1 MDYEGYACSGHPDL
15 NSSVKKGRFVI
26 EMIGR
31 GWLVKRVANTTN
43 KEVTRRTNKTVPRMN
58 DPIRIVP
65 LHPPSELYRPSAG
78 ITAPPAA
85 QLTYRGGPLLDS
97 VKVFSIFWGQVW
109 QTSPNSDL
117 ANQINQFFR
126 FAVSSAL
133 IDQLAEYSVPSQP
146 IGHGSFIGTVTITQ
160 PTLFHAVTDA
170 AIQKMLQQEIKSN
183 SSIPQADANTLYF
196 IYLPPGTAVVQGGSR
211 SCQAFCGYHDTFG
224 SGIYYAVM
232 PFPNCA
238 GCLGGLTNLD
248 ALTTTSS
255 HEFCEAITDP
265 VPGQGWYDDT
275 HGEIGDICAWQT
287 KKLGNYT
294 VQLEWSNRDAS
305 CK

>member
-1 MDYEGYACSGHPDL
+1 VNRVE
-15 NSSVKKGRFVI
+15 KK
-26 EMIGR
+26 
-31 GWLVKRVANTTN
+31 TTS
-43 KEVTRRTNKTVPRMN
+43 KKVTRRTNKTSMRMN

-65 LHPPSELYRPSAG
+65 LHLPAELYRPSAG
-78 ITAPPAA
+78 IAAAPAA
-85 QLTYRGGPLLDS
+85 QLTYRGGPLLDA
-97 VKVFSIFWGQVW
+97 VKVFTIFWGQPW

-117 ANQINQFFR
+117 ANQINEFFK
-126 FAVSSAL
+126 FVVSSAL
-133 IDQLAEYSVPSQP
+133 IDQLAEYSVPGQT
-146 IGHGSFIGTVTITQ
+146 IGHGSFIGTTTITQ
-160 PTLFHAVTDA
+160 PMLSHSVTDA
-170 AIQKMLQQEIKSN
+170 TIQQTLQQEISSN
-183 SSIPQADANTLYF
+183 SAVPQPDANTLYF

-238 GCLGGLTNLD
+238 GCLGGMTNLD
-248 ALTTTSS
+248 ALTSTSS
-255 HEFCEAITDP
+255 HELCEAITDP

-294 VQLEWSNRDAS
+294 VQLEWSNQDAS

>member
-1 MDYEGYACSGHPDL
+1 
-15 NSSVKKGRFVI
+15 
-26 EMIGR
+26 
-31 GWLVKRVANTTN
+31 VKRVAKEPADN
-43 KEVTRRTNKTVPRMN
+43 KGTSQSQKKVSRMK

-65 LHPPSELYRPSAG
+65 LHLPSELYRPAAG
-78 ITAPPAA
+78 IAAPPAA
-85 QLTYRGGPLLDS
+85 HLTFRGGPLLSS
-97 VKVFSIFWGQVW
+97 VKVFTIFWGQAW
-109 QTSPNSDL
+109 QTTPNSEL
-117 ANQINQFFR
+117 ANQLNQFFK
-126 FAVSSAL
+126 FVVSSAL
-133 IDQLAEYSVPSQP
+133 VDQLAEYSVPGQT
-146 IGHGSFIGTVTITQ
+146 IGHGSLVGTVTITQ
-160 PTLFHAVTDA
+160 PTLSHSVTDA
-170 AIQKMLQQEIKSN
+170 AIQTMVQQEIKSN
-183 SSIPQADANTLYF
+183 SAVPKPDANTLYF
-196 IYLPPGTAVVQGGSR
+196 IYLPPGIAVVQGGSR

-238 GCLGGLTNLD
+238 GCLGGMTTLD
-248 ALTTTSS
+248 ALTSTSS

-294 VQLEWSNRDAS
+294 VQLEWSNKDAS